1 MDVIQGRFVMHGKA
15 MMSDRARQEQLKQI
29 DLDIKDAEQYLQQ
42 VSDMADR
49 QITEARNEYERQ
61 KRETKEQVAEARHR
75 LNIAR
80 TRRRNF
86 IKYHYG

>member
-1 MDVIQGRFVMHGKA
+1 MRQKE

-61 KRETKEQVAEARHR
+61 KCEAKEQVADARHR
-75 LNIAR
+75 LEIAR
-80 TRRRNF
+80 NRRRNF